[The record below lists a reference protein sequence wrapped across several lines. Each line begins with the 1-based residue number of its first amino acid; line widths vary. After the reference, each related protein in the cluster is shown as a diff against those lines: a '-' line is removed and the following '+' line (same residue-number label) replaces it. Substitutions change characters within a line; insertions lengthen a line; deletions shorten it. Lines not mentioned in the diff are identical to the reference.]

1 MSKHSFLTTC
11 ILTIM
16 AASPLSAQT
25 VTIQANRP
33 GHEISPTLYNG
44 MLFEEINHGIDGG
57 FYAELLRNG
66 SFEDNNPIDGW
77 VLVAPHSSQT
87 VNRGYLSRAMNSQ
100 ANYEASMVN
109 DAQRYCARWEVGWNG
124 DPETGM
130 ANTGY
135 WGIRLEDNTTY
146 RASFYARRDP
156 ILEGHRNCFEGTLTV
171 CLESNDGEVWA
182 ESEPVSLT
190 AEWQKF
196 TFDLTTKGIRKPS
209 GNNRF
214 VIYGHGKGIVQIDLV
229 SLMPPTFKD
238 RPNGLRKDLGELI
251 DVLHPKLIR
260 FPGGCDVESCTV
272 EHGWNWKKAIGP
284 VDERPGKDVQHWH
297 YRNSQRFGL
306 DEMLRMCEDFG
317 AEPVYCVSAG
327 IDDGYLGTPLDK
339 MQPLIDDLLDLIEYC
354 NGGTDTRWG
363 AVRASNGHPAPYNL
377 KYIEVGNENG
387 FGETDGEGYN
397 ERYELFYNAIKARYP
412 DMNVIINDRLDGMK
426 ADFVDEH
433 FFKSYES
440 FFDEVD
446 RYDSYDR
453 RGPKVMV
460 GEYCCKNNQKNL
472 GCLAYAIA
480 EAAFLTGCERNS
492 DIVVST
498 AYATLS
504 ANLNATNYVPDLIYN
519 NSEGFFAIPSYYM
532 QRMFVENTGDH
543 VLPYSVKDCGLYV
556 APSVETSTG
565 DIIIKVV
572 NRSEE
577 AVDAEFALNGFR
589 SGKAAG
595 KALVLTSD
603 DLWDGNSIDEPH
615 KIVPREEGF
624 SAGRRFN
631 YSFAPISVTVLRI
644 PGSR

>member
-1 MSKHSFLTTC
+1 MRH
-11 ILTIM
+11 ILILL
-16 AASPLSAQT
+16 AALAALSAPGAAGQGIT
-25 VTIQANRP
+25 VRTDRP
-33 GHEISPTLYNG
+33 GHAISPTLYNG
-44 MLFEEINHGIDGG
+44 MLFEEINHGVDGG

-77 VLVAPHSSQT
+77 VLVAPHLSKV

-100 ANYEASMVN
+100 SHYEASMVN
-109 DAQRYCARWEVGWNG
+109 GAQRYCARWEVGWNG

-156 ILEGHRNCFEGTLTV
+156 ILEKQKSRFDGTLTV

-190 AEWQKF
+190 DEWKKYS
-196 TFDLTTKGIRKPS
+196 FDLTTKGISEPS

-214 VIYGHGKGIVQIDLV
+214 VIYGHGRGIIQIDLV

-251 DVLHPKLIR
+251 DSLRPRLIR

-272 EHGWNWKKAIGP
+272 ENGWNWKKAIGP
-284 VDERPGKDVQHWH
+284 VDERPGKNIQHWH

-327 IDDGYLGTPLDK
+327 IDDGYLGTPIDG
-339 MQPLIDDLLDLIEYC
+339 MQPLIDDLLDLVEYC
-354 NGGTDTRWG
+354 NGGLETYWG
-363 AVRASNGHPAPYNL
+363 ARRAANGHPAPYDL

-387 FGETDGEGYN
+387 FGETDGEGYD
-397 ERYELFYNAIKARYP
+397 ERYALFYDAIKERYP
-412 DMNVIINDRLDGMK
+412 EMNVIINDRLNGLK
-426 ADFVDEH
+426 ADYIDEH
-433 FFKSYES
+433 FFKSFDS
-440 FFDEVD
+440 FFAEAD

-453 RGPKVMV
+453 KGPKIMV
-460 GEYCCKNNQKNL
+460 GEYCCKNNQTDL

-498 AYATLS
+498 TYATLS

-519 NSEGFFAIPSYYM
+519 NSEGFFAIPSYYV
-532 QRMFVENTGDH
+532 QRMFVENTGDF
-543 VLPYSVKDCGLYV
+543 VLPYTVDGSGLYV
-556 APSVETSTG
+556 APSKVSGTG

-572 NRSEE
+572 NPSGE
-577 AVDAEFALNGFR
+577 AVSTDISLEGFR
-589 SGKAAG
+589 RSKVRG

-603 DLWDGNSIDEPH
+603 DLMDGNSIEEPR
-615 KIVPREEGF
+615 KVVPRSSDF
-624 SAGRRFN
+624 TAGKKFN
-631 YSFAPISVTVLRI
+631 YTFSPISVTVLRI
-644 PGSR
+644 PAR

>member
-1 MSKHSFLTTC
+1 MKNNLTFVLIFL
-11 ILTIM
+11 LM
-16 AASPLSAQT
+16 AWEASGQSVT
-25 VTIQANRP
+25 VRTGRP

-57 FYAELLRNG
+57 FYAELIRNG
-66 SFEDNNPIDGW
+66 SFEDNNPIEGW
-77 VLVAPHSSQT
+77 VLVAPHGAS
-87 VNRGYLSRAMNSQ
+87 VVDRGYLSRAMNSQ
-100 ANYEASMVN
+100 SHYEASMVN

-156 ILEGHRNCFEGTLTV
+156 ILEGHNNAFEGTLTA
-171 CLESNDGEVWA
+171 CLESNAGEVWA

-190 AEWQKF
+190 AEWKKF
-196 TFDLTTKGIRKPS
+196 SFDLTTKGIKKPS
-209 GNNRF
+209 GDNRF
-214 VIYGHGKGIVQIDLV
+214 VIYGHGRGIVQIDLV

-238 RPNGLRKDLGELI
+238 RQNGLRKDLGELI
-251 DVLHPKLIR
+251 DSLKPRLIR

-272 EHGWNWKKAIGP
+272 EHGWNWKKTLGP

-327 IDDGYLGTPLDK
+327 IDDGYLGTPLEE

-354 NGGTDTRWG
+354 NGGPETYWG
-363 AVRASNGHPAPYNL
+363 QRRRANGHPAPYGL

-387 FGETDGEGYN
+387 FGETDGEGYD
-397 ERYELFYNAIKARYP
+397 ERYGLFYRAIKERYP
-412 DMNVIINDRLDGMK
+412 AMNIIINDRLSDQK

-433 FFKSYES
+433 FFKSYEA
-440 FFDEVD
+440 FFTETD
-446 RYDSYDR
+446 RYDTYDR
-453 RGPKVMV
+453 SGPKIMV
-460 GEYCCKNNQKNL
+460 GEYCCKNNQTNL

-498 AYATLS
+498 TYATLS

-543 VLPYSVKDCGLYV
+543 VLPYEVEGCGLFV
-556 APSVETSTG
+556 APSLVSATG
-565 DIIIKVV
+565 EVIIKVV
-572 NRSEE
+572 NPSQEPVRAEMILEGFIRS
-577 AVDAEFALNGFR
+577 R
-589 SGKAAG
+589 AAG
-595 KALVLTSD
+595 TATVLTSG
-603 DLWDGNSIDEPH
+603 DLSDGNTMYEPH
-615 KIVPREEGF
+615 KVTPRTSVFPAGKKF
-624 SAGRRFN
+624 SYTFD
-631 YSFAPISVTVLRI
+631 PISVTVLRI
-644 PGSR
+644 ARR